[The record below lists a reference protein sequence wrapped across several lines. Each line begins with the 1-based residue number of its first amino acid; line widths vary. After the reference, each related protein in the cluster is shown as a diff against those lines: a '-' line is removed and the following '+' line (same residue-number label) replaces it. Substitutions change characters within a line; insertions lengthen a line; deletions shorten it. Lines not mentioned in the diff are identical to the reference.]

1 MQLGSTSASGA
12 APLARAH
19 GFTAKGRG
27 PVDAALEARRADVL
41 RRQQEGRRARLQTV
55 RDIVETAFN
64 EAAAAEAEAQSRTAA
79 AAGGAAGAAVVSPQP
94 ARSGRLETAAH
105 RLQRQQYASQLSQP
119 TWMESLPLDAA
130 RHWLLQSR
138 AEGARV
144 HVVARRGRTV
154 SRNKNGSMLHT
165 RFSSVL
171 PHGGATAQT
180 GPVAVAG
187 TSAAEDASPVTAL
200 DCVWNEDTQSF
211 LVLDCL
217 VFNNLHLS
225 ESTTEFRLH
234 WLWQKLEDMGAVAF
248 AAPFPLSAP
257 APVPAATEPGSGP
270 PSLRWLT
277 LPASAHSP
285 YPFHLLESLP
295 CTAEHFGAIYPHDPR
310 LRAMGMRQD
319 GFMLLHKDALS
330 VRLALSSDFL
340 QSSKGKGLCFRRFR
354 SLLSLSLCS
363 FLSLYAFSATPSV

>member
-1 MQLGSTSASGA
+1 MQQSSAVASASA
-12 APLARAH
+12 SARAH

-27 PVDAALEARRADVL
+27 PAGAAARAALEARRAGVL
-41 RRQQEGRRARLQTV
+41 QRQQEGRRARLQTV

-64 EAAAAEAEAQSRTAA
+64 EAAAAEAETQSRSEAAAAAAA
-79 AAGGAAGAAVVSPQP
+79 AAGAVGAAPKA
-94 ARSGRLETAAH
+94 ARSGRQESVAH

-119 TWMESLPLDAA
+119 SWMESLPLDAVH
-130 RHWLLQSR
+130 RWLLQSR

-165 RFSSVL
+165 RFSSAL
-171 PHGGATAQT
+171 PHGGAAATAAHA
-180 GPVAVAG
+180 GPVAVAVAVAG
-187 TSAAEDASPVTAL
+187 ASAAEDASPVTAL
-200 DCVWNEDTQSF
+200 DCVWNEATQSF

-225 ESTTEFRLH
+225 ESTAEFRMH
-234 WLWQKLEDMGAVAF
+234 WLWQKFQDMGAAAF

-257 APVPAATEPGSGP
+257 APVPAAAEPGSGMGATAP
-270 PSLRWLT
+270 PALRWLT

-295 CTAEHFGAIYPHDPR
+295 CTAENFGAVYPHDPR
-310 LRAMGMRQD
+310 LRAMAIRQD

-330 VRLALSSDFL
+330 VPLALAQRVPCD
-340 QSSKGKGLCFRRFR
+340 
-354 SLLSLSLCS
+354 
-363 FLSLYAFSATPSV
+363 A